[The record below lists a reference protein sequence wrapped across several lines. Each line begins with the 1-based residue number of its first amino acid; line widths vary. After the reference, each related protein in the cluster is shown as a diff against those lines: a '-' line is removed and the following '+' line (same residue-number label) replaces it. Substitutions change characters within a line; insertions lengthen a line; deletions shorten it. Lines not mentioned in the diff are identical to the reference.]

1 MAPCYEGVLV
11 AAAPGTYACMHLWS
25 LELIFKLL
33 DEEEIQTLESLREN
47 KIYAGALDL
56 YQKVLKF
63 QQRHVGCEDLD
74 VAETKICLRACVRTR
89 MHVLACACEGFLQAS
104 IANVMQQQGQLQAA
118 LEKYG
123 EAPPVL
129 EAKGGRNHPSVAA
142 TYGNMGLTY
151 DLMGDFPKALESVP
165 QS

>member
-1 MAPCYEGVLV
+1 M
-11 AAAPGTYACMHLWS
+11 
-25 LELIFKLL
+25 IFKLL

-74 VAETKICLRACVRTR
+74 VAETTICLRACVRTR
-89 MHVLACACEGFLQAS
+89 MHVLACAREGFVQAN

-123 EAPPVL
+123 TTLPVGARGKGRPQPPFC
-129 EAKGGRNHPSVAA
+129 GRHLWQH
-142 TYGNMGLTY
+142 GI
-151 DLMGDFPKALESVP
+151 DL
-165 QS
+165 